1 MKTIALLVFSLTSV
15 SVSSQVLYIKEI
27 PDVNLSIMKGINKE
41 RNSLG
46 LKPLKES
53 AEMDSAAKH
62 HAYYIAYDLMF
73 REDPDHDEIDD
84 IPNFVEKKEIEE
96 RGAKGEILAYS
107 SLGITERESRNKT
120 YEEIEQ
126 DQTSQWSFYFDGED
140 QPTSII
146 TSYKESAPHYK
157 IIKHN
162 IGEGYY
168 GSFSLLVI
176 MKTPFH
182 PIPYFRLINV
192 IDFK

>member
-1 MKTIALLVFSLTSV
+1 MKTLILLVFFLTSV
-15 SVSSQVLYIKEI
+15 SVSSQILYIKEI
-27 PDVNLSIMKGINKE
+27 PDVNLLIMKGINKT
-41 RNSLG
+41 RDSLG

-62 HAYYIAYDLMF
+62 HAYYTAYDLMF
-73 REDPDHDEIDD
+73 REYPEHEEIDD
-84 IPNFVEKKEIEE
+84 IPNFTEKKEITE
-96 RGAKGEILAYS
+96 RGAKGEIMGYP

-126 DQTSQWSFYFDGED
+126 DQTSRWSFYFGED

-146 TSYKESAPHYK
+146 NGYKGSAPHYK

-162 IGEGYY
+162 IGEGCY

-176 MKTPFH
+176 IKTPFDT
-182 PIPYFRLINV
+182 IPMICTINV